1 MMVAWLVPL
10 LSRKETN
17 PVRKLTIDLGNVAD
31 NLSSMRKHI
40 GPAVKVMGVVKA
52 DAYGHGMLHV
62 ARKIEA
68 EGVDYI
74 GVADMS
80 EAQTLRAAGIKTPIL
95 AWLHDPE
102 DDFVS
107 AIKHNIDVAV
117 SSQEQLLRV
126 TKAAALAAKPCQ
138 IHIKVDTGLSRN
150 GVTIDELED
159 LLTQAKEAVANGL
172 VQTVGIFSHLSSTGA
187 EEDLVQIER
196 FELALAMASKAGVSF
211 ELRHLTASDGTLS
224 YPQAHYDMVRLG
236 IALYGLSPFSDNRAQ
251 EFGLKPVMLAEAK
264 VVQTKRVQAGEGVSY
279 GYLYRTDRETT
290 LALVPVGYAEGL
302 PRNASGKA
310 EVSINGK
317 LYKIHSRIAMDQFV
331 VDVGDAS
338 VSPGDTVIIFGEGG
352 PSADDLA
359 TAADTINYEIVT
371 RIGSR
376 FNREYIG

>member
-1 MMVAWLVPL
+1 M
-10 LSRKETN
+10 
-17 PVRKLTIDLGNVAD
+17 RKLTIDLNNVAH
-31 NLSSMRKHI
+31 NLDTMRKLVNSS
-40 GPAVKVMGVVKA
+40 GTQVKVMGVVKA
-52 DAYGHGMLHV
+52 DAYGHGMLQV

-68 EGVDYI
+68 EGVDYL
-74 GVADMS
+74 GVADLE
-80 EAQTLRAAGIKTPIL
+80 EAQTLRSAGITSRIL
-95 AWLHDPE
+95 AWLHDPQ

-107 AIKHNIDVAV
+107 AIKHEIDVAV

-126 TKAAALAAKPCQ
+126 KKAAALVGTPAQ

-159 LLTQAKEAVANGL
+159 LLTETKAAVAEGL
-172 VQTVGIFSHLSSTGA
+172 VQTVGIFSHLSSTGVK
-187 EEDLVQIER
+187 EDLAQIER
-196 FELALAMASKAGVSF
+196 FEQALALAEKLGVEF
-211 ELRHLTASDGTLS
+211 DLRHLTASDGTLS

-236 IALYGLSPFSDNRAQ
+236 IALYGLSPFSDNRAA
-251 EFGLKPVMLAEAK
+251 EFGLKPVMTAEST

-279 GYLYRTDRETT
+279 GYLYRTDKETT

-310 EVSINGK
+310 EVTINNK
-317 LYKIHSRIAMDQFV
+317 NYKILSRIAMDQFV

-338 VSPGDTVIIFGEGG
+338 VSPGDRVVIFGDGG

-376 FNREYIG
+376 FTREFIG

>member
-1 MMVAWLVPL
+1 
-10 LSRKETN
+10 
-17 PVRKLTIDLGNVAD
+17 VRKLTIDLGKVAH
-31 NLSSMRKHI
+31 NLSLMRKHI

-80 EAQTLRAAGIKTPIL
+80 EAETLRAAGIKTPIL

>member
-1 MMVAWLVPL
+1 M
-10 LSRKETN
+10 
-17 PVRKLTIDLGNVAD
+17 RKLTIDLNNVAH
-31 NLSSMRKHI
+31 NLDTMRKLVNSS
-40 GPAVKVMGVVKA
+40 GKQVKVMGVVKA
-52 DAYGHGMLHV
+52 DAYGHGMLQV

-74 GVADMS
+74 GVADLA
-80 EAQTLRAAGIKTPIL
+80 EAQTLRLAGIKTRIL
-95 AWLHDPE
+95 AWLHDPQ

-107 AIKHNIDVAV
+107 AIKHEIDVAV
-117 SSQEQLLRV
+117 SSNEQLLRLK
-126 TKAAALAAKPCQ
+126 KAAKLAGVPAQ

-159 LLTQAKEAVANGL
+159 LLTETKAAVSEGL
-172 VQTVGIFSHLSSTGA
+172 VQTVGIFSHLSSTGVK
-187 EEDLVQIER
+187 EDLVQIER
-196 FELALAMASKAGVSF
+196 FEQALELATKLGVQF

-251 EFGLKPVMLAEAK
+251 EFGLKPVMTAEAA
-264 VVQTKRVQAGEGVSY
+264 VVQTKRVQSGEGVSY
-279 GYLYRTDRETT
+279 GYMYRTEKETT
-290 LALVPVGYAEGL
+290 LALVPIGYAEGL

-310 EVSINGK
+310 EVAINGK

-338 VSPGDTVIIFGEGG
+338 VSPGDRVVIFGEGG

-376 FNREYIG
+376 FNREFIG

>member
-17 PVRKLTIDLGNVAD
+17 PVRKLTIDLGKVAH

>member
-1 MMVAWLVPL
+1 MMVAWPVPL

-17 PVRKLTIDLGNVAD
+17 PVRKLTIDLGNVAH
-31 NLSSMRKHI
+31 NLSAMRKHI

-68 EGVDYI
+68 EGVDYL

-126 TKAAALAAKPCQ
+126 TKAAALAGKPCQ

-150 GVTIDELED
+150 GVTIDELEE
-159 LLTQAKEAVANGL
+159 LLIQTKEAVTNGL
-172 VQTVGIFSHLSSTGA
+172 VQTVGIFSHLSSTGPK
-187 EEDLVQIER
+187 EDVAQMER
-196 FELALAMASKAGVSF
+196 FALALAMASSAGISF
-211 ELRHLTASDGTLS
+211 DLRHLTASDGTLS

-279 GYLYRTDRETT
+279 GYLYRTPKETT

-302 PRNASGKA
+302 PRSASGRA

>member
-1 MMVAWLVPL
+1 VPL

-17 PVRKLTIDLGNVAD
+17 PVRKLTIDLGKVAH

-80 EAQTLRAAGIKTPIL
+80 EAETLRAAGIKTPIL

>member
-17 PVRKLTIDLGNVAD
+17 PVRKLTIDLGNVAH
-31 NLSSMRKHI
+31 NLSVMRKHI

-80 EAQTLRAAGIKTPIL
+80 EAETLRAAGIKTPIL

-159 LLTQAKEAVANGL
+159 LLTQAKVAVANGL

>member
-1 MMVAWLVPL
+1 VLL
-10 LSRKETN
+10 LSRKEIS
-17 PVRKLTIDLGNVAD
+17 PMRKLTINLNNVAH

-40 GPAVKVMGVVKA
+40 GPTVKVMGVVKA
-52 DAYGHGMLHV
+52 DAYGHGMLQV

-74 GVADMS
+74 GVADLH

-107 AIKHNIDVAV
+107 AIRHNIDVAV

-126 TKAAALAAKPCQ
+126 SKAAELAGIPCQ

-150 GVTIDELED
+150 GVTIDELEE
-159 LLTQAKEAVANGL
+159 LLTRTKSAVTNGL
-172 VQTVGIFSHLSSTGA
+172 VTTVGIFSHLSSTGPK
-187 EEDLVQIER
+187 EDLAQMHR
-196 FELALAMASKAGVSF
+196 FTLALAMASNLGVTF

-224 YPQAHYDMVRLG
+224 YPHAHYDMVRLG
-236 IALYGLSPFSDNRAQ
+236 IALYGLSPFSDNQAH
-251 EFGLKPVMLAEAK
+251 EFHLKPVMRAESK

-279 GYLYRTDRETT
+279 GYLYRTPKETT
-290 LALVPVGYAEGL
+290 LALVPIGYAEGL

-317 LYKIHSRIAMDQFV
+317 LYTILSRIAMDQFV

-359 TAADTINYEIVT
+359 DAAETINYEIVT

-376 FNREYIG
+376 FNREFIG

>member
-17 PVRKLTIDLGNVAD
+17 PVRKLTIDLGKVAH

-80 EAQTLRAAGIKTPIL
+80 EAETLRAAGIKTPIL

-352 PSADDLA
+352 LSADDLA

>member
-1 MMVAWLVPL
+1 M
-10 LSRKETN
+10 
-17 PVRKLTIDLGNVAD
+17 RKLTIDLNNVAH

-40 GPAVKVMGVVKA
+40 APTVKVMGVVKA
-52 DAYGHGMLHV
+52 DAYGHGMLQV

-74 GVADMS
+74 GVADLH
-80 EAQTLRAAGIKTPIL
+80 EAQTLRSAGITSRIL

-107 AIKHNIDVAV
+107 AIKLDIDVAV

-126 TKAAALAAKPCQ
+126 QKAAAVAGKPCQ

-150 GVTIDELED
+150 GVTIDELEE
-159 LLTQAKEAVANGL
+159 LLFSTKAAVADGL
-172 VQTVGIFSHLSSTGA
+172 VQTAGIFSHLSSTGVQ
-187 EEDLVQIER
+187 EDLAQIER
-196 FELALAMASKAGVSF
+196 FELALGMAKSAGVEF

-224 YPQAHYDMVRLG
+224 YPQAHYDMVRVG
-236 IALYGLSPFSDNRAQ
+236 IGLYGLSPFSDNRAA
-251 EFGLKPVMLAEAK
+251 EFGLKPVMCAEAK

-279 GYLYRTDRETT
+279 GYLYRTHKETT

-310 EVSINGK
+310 EVCINNK
-317 LYKIHSRIAMDQFV
+317 FYKILSRIAMDQFV
-331 VDVGDAS
+331 VDVGDDS
-338 VSPGDTVIIFGEGG
+338 VSPGDRVVIFGDCG

-359 TAADTINYEIVT
+359 DAADTINYEIVT

-376 FNREYIG
+376 FQRDFIG